1 MSKIPGGSSPGFLS
15 PGGGIPGGS
24 APGFLSPGRGART
37 KGYIKNLKT
46 GKTKKFLFNPNS
58 ITYSRQSNISL
69 LDSPGINYPVAT
81 YGSTKER
88 NIEVSLFLYGK
99 STPSYITF
107 LEGLQPSTAKT
118 TKGIKH
124 PLALFVVGKKV
135 RKVAV
140 YDISVEEKRWDSKLN
155 CTQAEVK
162 LKMVEVCNA

>member
-1 MSKIPGGSSPGFLS
+1 MAQNHIPGS
-15 PGGGIPGGS
+15 S
-24 APGFLSPGRGART
+24 APGFISPVRGART

-46 GKTKKFLFNPNS
+46 GKTKKFLFNPNN
-58 ITYSRQSNISL
+58 IAYDRQSNIIL
-69 LDSPGINYPVAT
+69 LDSPGVNYPVAV

-88 NIEVSLFLYGK
+88 NIEVSLFLYGT

-118 TKGIKH
+118 TKGVTH
-124 PLALFVVGKKV
+124 PLALFVIGKKV

-140 YDISVEEKRWDSKLN
+140 CDISVEEQMWDAKLN
-155 CTQAEVK
+155 CTQATVK